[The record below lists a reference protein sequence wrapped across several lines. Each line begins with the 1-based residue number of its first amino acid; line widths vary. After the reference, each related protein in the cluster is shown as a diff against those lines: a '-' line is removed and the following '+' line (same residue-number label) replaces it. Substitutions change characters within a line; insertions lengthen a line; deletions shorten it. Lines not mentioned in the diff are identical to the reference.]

1 MPKFY
6 LDNLVVAKNYH
17 CQSKIHQVDL
27 KIGGPSS
34 CKALIEAVVQ
44 VPTKLDEYTL
54 GQLPC
59 DQNSGF
65 SDH

>member
-34 CKALIEAVVQ
+34 CNALIEAVVQ

-54 GQLPC
+54 GQLAC
-59 DQNSGF
+59 DQDRGYC
-65 SDH
+65 DH